1 MDYVKLNK
9 KQKEYLNHVLS
20 VDRTIVCFNDVK
32 QNYAIA
38 CALMMLD
45 SRGYLIDDYTSAVRD
60 EIYDLRKIYPSIFDE
75 KNRVFIA
82 VLKLYG
88 LSINVFS
95 TKYGYH
101 AELDEV
107 MILSGYQTL
116 DDLHNNV
123 IKMMNEKHKG
133 GRL

>member
-20 VDRTIVCFNDVK
+20 VDKTIVCFNDVK

-88 LSINVFS
+88 LTINVFS
-95 TKYGYH
+95 TQYGYH
-101 AELDEV
+101 AEIDER

-116 DDLHNNV
+116 DDLNDNV
-123 IKMMNEKHKG
+123 NKMMNEKHKG
-133 GRL
+133 DRL

>member
-1 MDYVKLNK
+1 MEYVKLNK
-9 KQKEYLNHVLS
+9 KQKEYLDHVLS
-20 VDRTIVCFNDVK
+20 IDRTIVCFNDVK

-45 SRGYLIDDYTSAVRD
+45 TRGYLIDDYTSAVRD

-75 KNRVFIA
+75 KKRVFIA

-95 TKYGYH
+95 TQYGYH
-101 AELDEV
+101 AELDEH

-116 DDLHNNV
+116 DELNHNV

-133 GRL
+133 NRL

>member
-32 QNYAIA
+32 QNYAIG

-60 EIYDLRKIYPSIFDE
+60 EIYDLRKKYPSIFDE

-95 TKYGYH
+95 TQYGYH
-101 AELDEV
+101 AEIDEV

-116 DDLHNNV
+116 DDLSDNV
-123 IKMMNEKHKG
+123 NKMLFKKNKG